1 MSAIGTKRTKGRR
14 PKPTPLSPWNRTHA
28 KRIIGSEGTI
38 LHLYYTVLFAVV
50 AACVFARVAEQ
61 VRDVLNHT
69 TIDDAIRLSSEG
81 ETRLNGSRSSRV
93 GTPLS

>member
-1 MSAIGTKRTKGRR
+1 
-14 PKPTPLSPWNRTHA
+14 
-28 KRIIGSEGTI
+28 
-38 LHLYYTVLFAVV
+38 
-50 AACVFARVAEQ
+50 VFTRVAEQ

-81 ETRLNGSRSSRV
+81 ETRLNGSRNSRV

>member
-1 MSAIGTKRTKGRR
+1 
-14 PKPTPLSPWNRTHA
+14 
-28 KRIIGSEGTI
+28 
-38 LHLYYTVLFAVV
+38 VV

-81 ETRLNGSRSSRV
+81 ETRLNGSRSSRL

>member
-1 MSAIGTKRTKGRR
+1 M
-14 PKPTPLSPWNRTHA
+14 
-28 KRIIGSEGTI
+28 

-81 ETRLNGSRSSRV
+81 ARLNGSRSPRV

>member
-1 MSAIGTKRTKGRR
+1 MARSGQKGAGRSRR
-14 PKPTPLSPWNRTHA
+14 PSPLGTALTQSALLDPREQCCTCITRCFLLWSPR
-28 KRIIGSEGTI
+28 
-38 LHLYYTVLFAVV
+38 
-50 AACVFARVAEQ
+50 ACFARVAEQ